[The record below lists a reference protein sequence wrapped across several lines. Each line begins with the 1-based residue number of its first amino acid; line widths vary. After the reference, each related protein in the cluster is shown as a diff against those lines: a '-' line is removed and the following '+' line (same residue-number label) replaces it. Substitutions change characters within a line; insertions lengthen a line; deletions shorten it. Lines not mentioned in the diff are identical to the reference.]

1 MRISASSYSFN
12 RLLQEGKETQFSV
25 ISIAKELG
33 FDDMEFVDILPPE
46 GVSKEE
52 YARELKG
59 ECERLGMG
67 ISSYTFGADLL
78 KETEE
83 EQRAEIE
90 RVKKQVDIA
99 EILDVK
105 VLRHDATFN
114 SRGLSFD
121 SVLPRLADACREITE
136 YAQTK
141 GIKTMIENHGFFCQ
155 DSLRVEKLYNTV
167 NHPNFG
173 LLCDM
178 GNFLCVDE
186 NPATAVSL
194 VAPYAFY
201 VHAKDFHIK
210 AAEGANPGEGFFET
224 RAGNYLRGAIVGHG
238 NVPVKSC
245 LSALKKAGYKG
256 SIAIEFEGM
265 EDNITALKIGIANL
279 KRYIDE
285 VNM

>member
-12 RLLQEGKETQFSV
+12 RLLKEGKETQFSV
-25 ISIAKELG
+25 ISIAKDIG

-52 YARELKG
+52 YALKLKG
-59 ECERLGMG
+59 ECERLGME

-99 EILDVK
+99 EILGVK
-105 VLRHDATFN
+105 VLRHDATFD
-114 SRGLSFD
+114 SRGLGFD
-121 SVLPRLADACREITE
+121 VALPRLSEACREITE
-136 YAQTK
+136 YAEAK
-141 GIKTMIENHGFFCQ
+141 GIKTTVENHGHFCQ
-155 DSLRVEKLYNTV
+155 DSIRVEKLYNAV

-178 GNFLCVDE
+178 GNFVCVDE
-186 NPATAVSL
+186 DPAIAVSR

-201 VHAKDFHIK
+201 VHAKDFHLK
-210 AAEGANPGEGFFET
+210 SGEGTDPGEGYAKT
-224 RAGNYLRGAIVGHG
+224 RGGNYRRGAIVGHG
-238 NVPVKSC
+238 DVPVKSC
-245 LSALKKAGYKG
+245 LSALKMAGYKG
-256 SIAIEFEGM
+256 GIAIEFEGM
-265 EDNITALKIGIANL
+265 EDNITALKIGLANL
-279 KRYIDE
+279 KRYIEE
-285 VNM
+285 VGL

>member
-25 ISIAKELG
+25 ISIAKEIG

-52 YARELKG
+52 YALKLKA

-78 KETEE
+78 QETEDA
-83 EQRAEIE
+83 QRIEIE

-99 EILDVK
+99 EILGVK

-114 SRGLSFD
+114 SRGLGFE
-121 SVLPRLADACREITE
+121 VALPRIAEACREITE
-136 YAQTK
+136 YAATK
-141 GIKTMIENHGFFCQ
+141 GIKTTIENHGHFCQ
-155 DSLRVEKLYNTV
+155 DSLRVEMLYNTV

-173 LLCDM
+173 LLCDI
-178 GNFLCVDE
+178 GNFVCVDE
-186 NPATAVSL
+186 DPATAVSR

-210 AAEGANPGEGFFET
+210 SGEGSNPGEGYAKT
-224 RAGNYLRGAIVGHG
+224 RGGNYRRGAIVGHG

-245 LSALKKAGYKG
+245 LNALKMAGYKG
-256 SIAIEFEGM
+256 GIAIEFEGM
-265 EDNITALKIGIANL
+265 EDNVTALKIGLANL
-279 KRYIDE
+279 KRYIEE
-285 VNM
+285 VGL